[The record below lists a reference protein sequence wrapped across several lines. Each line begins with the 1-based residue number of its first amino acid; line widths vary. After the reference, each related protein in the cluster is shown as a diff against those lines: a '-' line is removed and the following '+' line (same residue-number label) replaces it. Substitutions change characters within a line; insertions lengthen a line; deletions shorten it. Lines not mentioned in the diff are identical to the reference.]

1 MSKNLIEIKK
11 LKKEFKNNNSVVKVL
26 NNVNINIESGKLVAL
41 VGPSGSGKSTFLH
54 LLALLDEP
62 TQGKIFLF
70 GNSIANIS
78 EDKKNRIIKDYISI
92 IFQNN
97 NLLSDFTALEN
108 VAIPLIIRNQ
118 NYKNSIEKAK
128 KVLAKVNLSHRLNH
142 FPSDLSG
149 GEQQRVAIAR
159 SLVADTKIILNFP
172 AHGSGFSQLKS
183 RVIEAMACGSLVL
196 ELENKS
202 TSSLF
207 EPGEDYVECSS
218 IDDMVTK
225 SAFYLNNL
233 EEAERIALNGNKKY
247 LEKYTGN
254 HYWQSVFNNL

>member
-70 GNSIANIS
+70 GNSITNIS
-78 EDKKNRIIKDYISI
+78 EDKKNKIIKDYISI

-128 KVLAKVNLSHRLNH
+128 KVLAKVNLSHRLNY

-159 SLVADTKIILNFP
+159 SLAADTKIILADEPTGNLDYKT
-172 AHGSGFSQLKS
+172 SNEVFSYFLKLKEKNKTILIATHN
-183 RVIEAMACGSLVL
+183 RELAKKADYTLSLV
-196 ELENKS
+196 
-202 TSSLF
+202 
-207 EPGEDYVECSS
+207 
-218 IDDMVTK
+218 
-225 SAFYLNNL
+225 
-233 EEAERIALNGNKKY
+233 NGNIKRKS
-247 LEKYTGN
+247 K
-254 HYWQSVFNNL
+254 